1 MNLYSHYKINF
12 DVTQYH
18 KFSLTEVENMIP
30 FERELYVDMIVE
42 KNEREKQQANGG
54 VPIDAIM

>member
-1 MNLYSHYKINF
+1 MGLLDYYKTTF

-30 FERELYVDMIVE
+30 FERDLYIEMLAE
-42 KNEREKQQANGG
+42 KVKQENQ
-54 VPIDAIM
+54 VK